1 MIDPRQPL
9 AMHHVLWLLL
19 SLALITTPHATR
31 LPWWIVALVATL
43 GAWRA
48 YLAYGR
54 HVLPNRWA
62 LFVIVIVA
70 TIGIYLNY
78 RTLFGRD
85 AGVALLVVMLGLK
98 LLEMRSMRDAM
109 LLIFLGYFLVV
120 TNFLYSQTILSGLY
134 MLACVWLITATM
146 MSLHY
151 GREEPPFSRQLRFG
165 GVLLAQSVPLMLV
178 LFLLFPRVSGPLW
191 GLPQDA
197 YSGVSGLSDMMTPG
211 SLSNLTLSDA
221 VAFRV
226 RFDSEIPPPKQRYW
240 RGPVMWD
247 FDGQTWTTSR
257 FIYGTPQFTKTGKP
271 ISYEVTLEPHNK
283 RWLFA
288 LDLPARAVPH
298 SATGADF
305 QMRSFSP
312 VNHRM
317 RYEMASFLGYRY
329 GTDENS
335 MALHRALQLPAGF
348 NPRSVELAQ
357 SLRRKFPDG
366 RTLVREVLA
375 MFRTQNF
382 FYTLSPPLLGRHSVD
397 EFLFN
402 TRRGFCEHYASA
414 FVVLMRAAGIP
425 SRVVTGY
432 LGGEVN
438 ELGNYLIVRQ
448 ADAHAWTEV
457 WLADEGWVRVDPTA
471 AVSPLRVE
479 AGISAAIPR
488 GEPLPIL
495 VRGDFET
502 LRQLRF
508 TWDLVANTWNQWVL
522 GYTPERQRRLLT
534 GMGIDDSAWYTLTVI
549 MLALAALIVI
559 VLAALML
566 RRLKARAH
574 DPVRKAYLNFCDKLR
589 RTGLPRAADE
599 GPLDY
604 AHRLERVRPD
614 LVLPVAAITQ
624 LYVMLRYG
632 AETSTA
638 ALQELRRRVKQFTV
652 RPQ

>member
-9 AMHHVLWLLL
+9 AVHHVLWLLL

-31 LPWWIVALVATL
+31 LPWWIVALVVTL

-48 YLAYGR
+48 YIAHGR
-54 HVLPNRWA
+54 HALPNRW
-62 LFVIVIVA
+62 LLLLVVIVA

-78 RTLFGRD
+78 RTIFGRD

-98 LLEMRSMRDAM
+98 LLEMRSLRDAM
-109 LLIFLGYFLVV
+109 LLIFLGYFLVI
-120 TNFLYSQTILSGLY
+120 TNFLYSQTILSGIY
-134 MLACVWLITATM
+134 MLGCVWIITATM
-146 MSLHY
+146 MSLNY
-151 GREEPPFSRQLRFG
+151 GREEPPFGTQLRIG

-197 YSGVSGLSDMMTPG
+197 YSGVSGLSDTMAPG
-211 SLSNLTLSDA
+211 TLSNLTLSDA

-226 RFDSEIPPPKQRYW
+226 RFDSEIPPAKNRYW

-247 FDGQTWTTSR
+247 FDGQTWSTSR
-257 FIYGTPQFTKTGKP
+257 FIYGTPQFRKTGEP
-271 ISYEVTLEPHNK
+271 INYEVTLEPHNK

-312 VNHRM
+312 INNRM
-317 RYEMASFLGYRY
+317 RYEMASFLDYSY

-335 MALHRALQLPAGF
+335 MALRRTLQLPAGF
-348 NPRSVELAQ
+348 NPRALELGRT
-357 SLRRKFPDG
+357 LRGKFSDD

-375 MFRTQNF
+375 MFRNQNF
-382 FYTLSPPLLGRHSVD
+382 FYTLTPPLLGQHSVD
-397 EFLFN
+397 EFMFN

-414 FVVLMRAAGIP
+414 FAVVMRAAGIP
-425 SRVVTGY
+425 ARIVTGY

-438 ELGNYLIVRQ
+438 ELGDYLIVRQ

-457 WLADEGWVRVDPTA
+457 WFSDVGWVRVDPTA

-488 GEPLPIL
+488 SEPLPVL
-495 VRGDFET
+495 VRGDFEA

-508 TWDLVANTWNQWVL
+508 TWDLMANTWNQWVL
-522 GYTPERQRRLLT
+522 GYTPERQRRLLI
-534 GMGIDDSAWYTLTVI
+534 GMGIEDSTWHTLTAI
-549 MLALAALIVI
+549 MLALAGFIFVI
-559 VLAALML
+559 LATLML
-566 RRLKARAH
+566 RRLKTRTR
-574 DPVRKAYLNFCDKLR
+574 DPVRKAYSQFCDKLR
-589 RTGLPRAADE
+589 RRGLPRAANE
-599 GPLDY
+599 GPVDY

-614 LVLPVAAITQ
+614 LALPVGAITR

-638 ALQELRRRVKQFTV
+638 ALEELRQRVRQFSA
-652 RPQ
+652 

>member
-9 AMHHVLWLLL
+9 APHHVLWLLL
-19 SLALITTPHATR
+19 SLALITAPHASR

-48 YLAYGR
+48 YIAYGR
-54 HVLPNRWA
+54 HALPNRW
-62 LFVIVIVA
+62 LLLLIVIVA
-70 TIGIYLNY
+70 TVGIYLNY
-78 RTLFGRD
+78 RTIFGRD

-98 LLEMRSMRDAM
+98 LLEMRSLRDAM
-109 LLIFLGYFLVV
+109 LLIFLGYFLVI
-120 TNFLYSQTILSGLY
+120 TNFLYSQTILTGLY
-134 MLACVWLITATM
+134 MLACIWIITATM

-151 GREEPPFSRQLRFG
+151 GRDEPPFATQLRVG
-165 GVLLAQSVPLMLV
+165 GVLLAQSIPLMLV

-197 YSGVSGLSDMMTPG
+197 YSSVSGLSDTMTPG
-211 SLSNLTLSDA
+211 SLSSLSLSDA

-226 RFDSEIPPPKQRYW
+226 RFDSDIPPPKQRYW

-247 FDGQTWTTSR
+247 FDGRTWLASR
-257 FIYGTPQFTKTGKP
+257 FIYGSPGFTKTGNP
-271 ISYEVTLEPHNK
+271 ITYDVTLEPHNK

-288 LDLPARAVPH
+288 LDLPARAIPQ

-305 QMRSFSP
+305 QIRSFSP
-312 VNHRM
+312 VNNRM
-317 RYEMASFLGYRY
+317 RYEMASFLDYSY

-348 NPRSVELAQ
+348 NPRAVQLAQ
-357 SLRRKFPDG
+357 TLRRKFPDH
-366 RTLVREVLA
+366 RMLVREVLA
-375 MFRTQNF
+375 MFRNQNF
-382 FYTLSPPLLGRHSVD
+382 FYTLYPPLLGQHSVD

-402 TRRGFCEHYASA
+402 SRRGFCEHYASA
-414 FVVLMRAAGIP
+414 FAVLMRAAGIP
-425 SRVVTGY
+425 SRIVTGY

-438 ELGNYLIVRQ
+438 ELGDYLIVRQ

-457 WLADEGWVRVDPTA
+457 WFADAGWLRVDPTA

-479 AGISAAIPR
+479 SGISAAVPR
-488 GEPLPIL
+488 SDSLPML
-495 VRGDFET
+495 VRGDFEV

-508 TWDLVANTWNQWVL
+508 TWDLMANTWNQWVL
-522 GYTPERQRRLLT
+522 GYTPERQRQLLT
-534 GMGIDDSAWYTLTVI
+534 GMGIDDTTWYKLTVV
-549 MLALAALIVI
+549 MLALAGLIVLI
-559 VLAALML
+559 LAAFIL

-574 DPVRKAYLNFCDKLR
+574 DPVRKAYLQFCGKLQR
-589 RTGLPRAADE
+589 KGLPRAADE
-599 GPLDY
+599 GPVDY
-604 AHRLERVRPD
+604 ARRLERMRPD
-614 LVLPVAAITQ
+614 LARPVGAITQ

-638 ALQELRRRVKQFTV
+638 ALHELRQQVKQFSA
-652 RPQ
+652 